1 MTSWIKYL
9 AAFSI
14 TTLVFIV
21 GIFLGN
27 TLSNDKLQTIDALQQ
42 DIAVRTIGSELQYM
56 LLAEHPCENI
66 HANELSQE
74 LFEIGSKLAYMEEGL
89 GTHNTDV
96 LNLKR
101 YYSLLEIRHWLFLK
115 KAQRECSAAYN
126 LVLYF
131 YSNEGD
137 CETCKQ
143 QGHVLNTIHRKYPAV
158 NIYSFDINLNDPVLV
173 SIKRMYNVTL
183 PPTLIINN
191 KTMSGFVNKEQAEQE
206 LFGKELENKE
216 SEKDRESQ

>member
-1 MTSWIKYL
+1 MTAWVKYV

-14 TTLVFIV
+14 TTLVFIA

-27 TLSNDKLQTIDALQQ
+27 VISSGKLQTIDVLQQ
-42 DIAVRTIGSELQYM
+42 DIAVRTIGSELQYV

-74 LFEIGSKLAYMEEGL
+74 LFEIGSKLAYMEESL
-89 GTHNTDV
+89 GTHDADV

-115 KAQRECSAAYN
+115 KAQRECNAEYD
-126 LVLYF
+126 LILYF

-143 QGHVLNTIHRKYPAV
+143 QGYVLNTIHRKYPAV
-158 NIYSFDINLNDPVLV
+158 NIYSFDINLDDPVLMT
-173 SIKRMYNVTL
+173 IKRMYNVTS
-183 PPTLIINN
+183 PPTVIINN
-191 KTMSGFVNKEQAEQE
+191 KTMAGFVDKEQVEEE
-206 LFGKELENKE
+206 LFKGKNSGPKNK
-216 SEKDRESQ
+216 